1 MVELILM
8 VLLGRHIGQ
17 LAASKGQTPWHW
29 QLRMVLLWILL
40 EFLGITLVAQ
50 LIGLTPDTEP
60 TLRTVMLLT
69 VPGIACG
76 FGGYLLTR
84 YRLEQLDA

>member
-1 MVELILM
+1 MMI
-8 VLLGRHIGQ
+8 LLGRHIGQ
-17 LAASKGQTPWHW
+17 MASAKGQTPWHW
-29 QLRMVLLWILL
+29 QLRMVLLWVFL

-60 TLRTVMLLT
+60 TLNLVLLLT
-69 VPGIACG
+69 IPGIACG

-84 YRLEQLDA
+84 YRLEQLEG